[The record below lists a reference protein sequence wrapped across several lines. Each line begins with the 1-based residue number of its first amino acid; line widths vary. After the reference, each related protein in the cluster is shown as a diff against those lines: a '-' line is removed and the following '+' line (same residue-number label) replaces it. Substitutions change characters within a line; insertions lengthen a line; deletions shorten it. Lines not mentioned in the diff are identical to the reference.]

1 MHLDWW
7 QGLSWAPEPTWGRRR
22 EGGGKG
28 FQSSRNRTRKLQGV
42 MELDFRLGRAGVLSR
57 GAGRVSSDVGTEVG
71 EEGRHG
77 GFGRTPRGQG
87 MRPGLGQREVSG
99 RERESLKEA
108 ISIFGWPHFSEGL
121 EGRIP
126 LQS

>member
-1 MHLDWW
+1 M
-7 QGLSWAPEPTWGRRR
+7 
-22 EGGGKG
+22 
-28 FQSSRNRTRKLQGV
+28 
-42 MELDFRLGRAGVLSR
+42 
-57 GAGRVSSDVGTEVG
+57 SSDVGTEVG